1 VSENHNPPKR
11 AGTRRRLTSLGASLR
26 PAGRNPPAR
35 RGRLRSQ
42 IKKLRLLLSKKDA
55 GGAQKELGRT
65 LALLDKSIGTGI
77 IHRNAAARHK
87 SRLTRQVN
95 ALQGGR

>member
-1 VSENHNPPKR
+1 MARIKSAVKNIRKTH
-11 AGTRRRLTSLGASLR
+11 RRRAV
-26 PAGRNPPAR
+26 NMIR

-42 IKKLRLLLSKKDA
+42 IKKLRLLLAKKDK
-55 GGAQKELGRT
+55 GAAQRELGRT

-95 ALQGGR
+95 ALAGGR